1 MLQESYSQ
9 IVKLFIFS
17 VSLALSA
24 FCCGVKFTIH
34 SQNKPEI
41 TNVYAFRDLQ
51 YFKRQKIEKILYLLN
66 LKLCKGKQI
75 HISNYVFL

>member
-24 FCCGVKFTIH
+24 FCCGVKFTVH

-41 TNVYAFRDLQ
+41 TNVLCLSRPTIQ
-51 YFKRQKIEKILYLLN
+51 YFKRQKNREDFVLVEP
-66 LKLCKGKQI
+66 QTM
-75 HISNYVFL
+75 

>member
-24 FCCGVKFTIH
+24 FCCGVKFTVH

-41 TNVYAFRDLQ
+41 TNVLCLSRPTVLQ
-51 YFKRQKIEKILYLLN
+51 ETKNREDFVLVEPQTM
-66 LKLCKGKQI
+66 
-75 HISNYVFL
+75 

>member
-24 FCCGVKFTIH
+24 FCCGVKFTVH

-41 TNVYAFRDLQ
+41 TNVLCLSRPTVLSTVLQ
-51 YFKRQKIEKILYLLN
+51 ETKNREDFVLVEPQTM
-66 LKLCKGKQI
+66 
-75 HISNYVFL
+75 